1 MANMEELRV
10 VVAGAGYFGQFH
22 HDAWKRI
29 EGARPV
35 AAMDRDVC
43 RAKATGL
50 PAYGNFDAMLDEAR
64 PDIVDIV
71 TPPETHF
78 AYIRRALEAR
88 PCAVVCQKPFCA
100 NPEEAKKAAEL
111 GRVAGIP
118 VVVHE
123 NFRFQPWYRAIRKAI
138 EAGLV
143 GQVHQMAFR
152 LRPGDGQGERAY
164 LDRQPYFQKMPRFLV
179 RETGV
184 HWIDT
189 FRFLMGE
196 PEAVF
201 ADLRRMNPAIAGEDA
216 GHILFRFANGARALF
231 DGNRHLDH
239 AARNPRC
246 TMGEALVEGTD
257 GALSLAGDGSVS
269 LRRFGSMEVESV
281 LSPSDWNGFGGDCV
295 RALQAHVVAF
305 LRGGEPLENVAE
317 DYLKVVATE
326 EAVYASAEAGRWIAV
341 GDAAKEGA
349 C

>member
-1 MANMEELRV
+1 MANAEQLRV

-22 HDAWKRI
+22 LDGWKRI

-35 AAMDRDVC
+35 ASMDLDVD
-43 RAKATGL
+43 RAKATCL
-50 PAYGNFDAMLDEAR
+50 PAYGNFDAMLDETR

-71 TPPETHF
+71 TPSETHF

-88 PCAVVCQKPFCA
+88 PRAVVCQKPFCA

-111 GRVAGIP
+111 GRTAGIP

-123 NFRFQPWYRAIRKAI
+123 NFRFQPWYRTIREAIDS
-138 EAGLV
+138 GLV
-143 GQVHQMAFR
+143 GQVHQMVFR

-164 LDRQPYFQKMPRFLV
+164 LDRQPYFRKMPRFLV

-189 FRFLMGE
+189 FRFLLGE

-216 GHILFRFANGARALF
+216 GHILFRFADGARALF

-239 AARNPRC
+239 AALNTRC
-246 TMGEALVEGTD
+246 TMGEALVEGTG

-269 LRRFGSMEVESV
+269 LRRFGSMDAETV
-281 LSPSDWNGFGGDCV
+281 LPPSDWTGFGGDCV
-295 RALQAHVVAF
+295 RALQAHVVEF
-305 LRGGEPLENVAE
+305 LHGGAPLENVAE
-317 DYLKVVATE
+317 DYLKVVAAE
-326 EAVYASAEAGRWIAV
+326 EAVYDSHEAGRWVAV
-341 GDAAKEGA
+341 RDVPREGA

>member
-1 MANMEELRV
+1 MANAEQLRV
-10 VVAGAGYFGQFH
+10 AVAGAGYFGQFH
-22 HDAWKRI
+22 LDAWKRI
-29 EGARPV
+29 EGARLV
-35 AAMDRDVC
+35 ASMDLDLD

-50 PAYGNFDAMLDEAR
+50 PAYGNFAAMLDDTR
-64 PDIVDIV
+64 PDLVDIV
-71 TPPETHF
+71 TPSETHL

-88 PCAVVCQKPFCA
+88 PRAVICQKPFCA
-100 NPEEAKKAAEL
+100 NSREARKAAML
-111 GRVAGIP
+111 GNEAGIP

-138 EAGLV
+138 DDGLV
-143 GQVHQMAFR
+143 GQAHQMTFR

-189 FRFLMGE
+189 FRFLLGE

-216 GHILFRFANGARALF
+216 GHILFRFPNGVRALF

-239 AARNPRC
+239 AARNARC
-246 TMGEALVEGTD
+246 TMGEALVEGTE

-269 LRRFGSMEVESV
+269 LRRFGSMKAETV
-281 LSPSDWNGFGGDCV
+281 LSPSDWKGFGGDCV

-305 LRGGEPLENVAE
+305 LRGSASLENVAD
-317 DYLKVVATE
+317 DYLKVVAAE
-326 EAVYASAEAGRWIAV
+326 EAVYASAETGRWMAL
-341 GDAAKEGA
+341 GDSAREGA

>member
-1 MANMEELRV
+1 MIKEDELRV
-10 VVAGAGYFGQFH
+10 AVAGAGYFGMFH
-22 HDAWKRI
+22 HDAWKRV

-35 AAMDRDVC
+35 AAMDLDIG
-43 RAKATGL
+43 RAEATGL
-50 PAYGNFDAMLDEAR
+50 PAYQDFSAMLAETS

-71 TPPETHF
+71 TPSNTHLG
-78 AYIRRALEAR
+78 YIRLALEAR
-88 PCAVVCQKPFCA
+88 PRAVVCQKPFCA

-111 GRVAGIP
+111 GRISGIP

-123 NFRFQPWYRAIRKAI
+123 NFRFQPWYRAIRQTI

-143 GQVHQMAFR
+143 GQVHQATFR

-164 LDRQPYFQKMPRFLV
+164 LDRQPYFRNMPRFLV

-189 FRFLMGE
+189 FRFLLGE
-196 PEAVF
+196 PVAVF

-317 DYLKVVATE
+317 DYLKVVAAE
-326 EAVYASAEAGRWIAV
+326 EAVYASAEAGRWMAV
-341 GDAAKEGA
+341 D
-349 C
+349 